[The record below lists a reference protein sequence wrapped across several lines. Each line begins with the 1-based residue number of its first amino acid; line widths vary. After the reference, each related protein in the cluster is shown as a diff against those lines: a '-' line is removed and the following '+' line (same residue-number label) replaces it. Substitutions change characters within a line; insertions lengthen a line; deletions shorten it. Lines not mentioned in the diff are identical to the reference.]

1 MKLLNFIASF
11 LIEKKAFAHCDIP
24 CGIYD
29 PHNAQAAAHT
39 IIRMTQLIKDLEADI
54 NAPFEER
61 KKIIHNVSRQTR
73 IKEKHADLLEEE
85 LATLRDDYFKEEHF
99 KEHAILNEL
108 FINTLKLIAKA
119 RQETNLQAAEE
130 TLENVL
136 QIAEIFYKTKG
147 VEPIRIKSVYPTGK
161 EIVVYK

>member
-1 MKLLNFIASF
+1 MKLVNFIAPF

-29 PHNAQAAAHT
+29 PHNAQVAAHT
-39 IIRMTQLIKDLEADI
+39 VIRMTQLIKDLEADI

-61 KKIIHNVSRQTR
+61 KKIIHNISRQTR

-85 LATLRDDYFKEEHF
+85 LTTLRNDYFKEEHF
-99 KEHAILNEL
+99 KEHASLNEL
-108 FINTLKLIAKA
+108 FMNTFKSVAKA
-119 RQETNLQAAEE
+119 RQEINLQAAEE

-161 EIVVYK
+161 EIVTYK